1 MNKQIHS
8 VSQACS
14 ATALLSIVAILSA
27 CTSLAYDDLPD
38 SCTPG
43 VLAQSNDP
51 AKLRAI
57 SQDCASTPGAP
68 AAALLKLNN
77 LPPPNS
83 PKVRLQPPVPAQKSL
98 NVAFAA
104 DVFFNPLESYP
115 RPADVEKLASLVDHI
130 NTTYAVRS
138 MSLGG
143 SADPDERKLL
153 PGDNVARKRAE
164 FVLRY
169 FQTAGLDTAVPV
181 EFVDVEESQDN
192 TPRGRAIQRRVE
204 IEIHAFRKDPNVK

>member
-1 MNKQIHS
+1 VNKQRHR
-8 VSQACS
+8 VSQARG
-14 ATALLSIVAILSA
+14 ATALLGIVVILSA
-27 CTSLAYDDLPD
+27 CTSVAYDDLPD

-43 VLAQSNDP
+43 ALARSNDP

-77 LPPPNS
+77 LPPPTS
-83 PKVRLQPPVPAQKSL
+83 PKVRLQPPVPMQNTENAL
-98 NVAFAA
+98 FAA

-115 RPADVEKLASLVDHI
+115 RPADIEKLASLVDHI

-138 MSLGG
+138 ISLGG

-164 FVLRY
+164 YVLRY
-169 FQTAGLDTAVPV
+169 FQAAGLDIAVPV
-181 EFVDVEESQDN
+181 EFVDVEASQDN

-204 IEIHAFRKDPNVK
+204 IEIHTLRKNTSAK

>member
-1 MNKQIHS
+1 MNKQTHS

-14 ATALLSIVAILSA
+14 AAALLSIVALSSA

-57 SQDCASTPGAP
+57 SRDCTRTTGAP
-68 AAALLKLNN
+68 GAALLKLNN
-77 LPPPNS
+77 LPPPKS
-83 PKVRLQPPVPAQKSL
+83 PKVRLQPPAPMQNSQHVS
-98 NVAFAA
+98 FAA

-115 RPADVEKLASLVDHI
+115 RPVDIERLASLVDHI
-130 NTTYAVRS
+130 NTTYEVRS

-169 FQTAGLDTAVPV
+169 FQAAGLDTAVPV
-181 EFVDVEESQDN
+181 QFVDVDESQDN
-192 TPRGRAIQRRVE
+192 TPRGRATQRRVE
-204 IEIHAFRKDPNVK
+204 IEIHAFRKDPNMK

>member
-1 MNKQIHS
+1 MQRHI
-8 VSQACS
+8 VSQARS
-14 ATALLSIVAILSA
+14 AAALLGIVVILSA
-27 CTSLAYDDLPD
+27 CTSVAYDDLPD

-43 VLAQSNDP
+43 ALARSNDP

-77 LPPPNS
+77 LPPPTS
-83 PKVRLQPPVPAQKSL
+83 PKVRLHPPVPMQNTENAL
-98 NVAFAA
+98 FAA

-115 RPADVEKLASLVDHI
+115 RPADIEKLASLVDHI

-138 MSLGG
+138 ISLGG

-164 FVLRY
+164 YVLRY
-169 FQTAGLDTAVPV
+169 FRAAGLDIAVPV
-181 EFVDVEESQDN
+181 EFVGVEASQDN

-204 IEIHAFRKDPNVK
+204 IEIHTLRKNTSAK